1 MSPGV
6 VANFAQQDLEHPQM
20 VTRIIWAP
28 DQFDLKAD
36 RQSIE
41 VSESLLV
48 HKSNTKVHHAID
60 QLAKLSCTID
70 LDDFGIVQIT
80 IQFAVPVQG

>member
-20 VTRIIWAP
+20 VTRIIWTL
-28 DQFDLKAD
+28 DQFDLKAN
-36 RQSIE
+36 RQSID
-41 VSESLLV
+41 VLESV
-48 HKSNTKVHHAID
+48 VAHKSNTKVHHAID
-60 QLAKLSCTID
+60 QLAKLGCTID

>member
-6 VANFAQQDLEHPQM
+6 AANFAQQDLEHLQM
-20 VTRIIWAP
+20 VTRITWAL

-36 RQSIE
+36 QQSIE
-41 VSESLLV
+41 VLESVVV
-48 HKSNTKVHHAID
+48 HKSDTKVYHAID
-60 QLAKLSCTID
+60 QLAKLGCTID